1 MPTQVQIPDFGNV
14 EFPDEMD
21 PTQIKRV
28 IREKIYDLPTLPE
41 MPEYNEDTYRT
52 RRTQADDYLK
62 ASAADLAQR
71 GQSFNQAVQQIKS
84 GQATASEDDIRRASQ
99 ALRLANARHEMALQ
113 DYAEVQKDPAPFLG
127 SFRASGEAAILNTAA
142 AIPDA
147 ARALFPP
154 IGEPAKPERSNEYAH
169 LIGERERLKTHLAN
183 GDLPEDWSL
192 TVGSEDNREYSP
204 QRQADA
210 RLTELSRQ
218 ISDIERGPRSETL
231 GGRLRAAAQDIPAE
245 LNVNPNATNA
255 MAQIGRGT
263 GSAVP
268 ILASGMAGGLPGAL
282 AQAAGSSYEGA
293 YGSTEKALRAQGETD
308 DSKIHE
314 EASKVASAQAVAQVP
329 QLAAYM
335 IGGQLSAAAIARY
348 LPNAGAAMRGITTAA
363 ASTGL
368 NAGVSAVLGHYSG
381 ERGRNWIEQLTQ
393 DALFGIHAGVSE
405 GLRNIPAE
413 RAAPEAIQESVP
425 ESVPESAP
433 EPVASPKAEPAQEP
447 AQEAAPTPPAEEP
460 KAPSIQDI
468 VPAIKVGDEVIQGK
482 PGETHKEILDR
493 FVAENPEQAADAL
506 MDFDTKENPNFFV
519 GPDEQP
525 ISRSEL
531 KDQFGVSDSQ
541 GLRDLQ
547 EQQRN
552 LGPGA
557 ANIEE
562 QFGPQFTTSNKE
574 ATVNE
579 ERQAMGFDPV
589 IKEARIS
596 NAESID
602 RARDILDADPNR
614 AEQIIER
621 LQANPHERT
630 ISLEDSAVMLVQKA
644 QLVSQRDAAAE
655 RAFNPNATDA
665 ERTDNLEQ
673 FSYYEKKIGDM
684 DQAAQNARSVWGRF
698 GQLWQRTM
706 RNDYSLVAMESRARV
721 AKGEALTP
729 EESAKI
735 KQQSERIADLEKQ
748 LAAHTEASAT
758 ADSLKGV
765 DAAITAAQK
774 ANPLNPQ
781 VLSLADRIVAKL
793 DTLAADALK
802 RFRQKTG
809 QLGSAPDVSMIAD
822 VAVYGAAKIAKGFIK
837 FADWSAEMIKDMGES
852 VRPFLKDAFP
862 QADEFLNK
870 TISGVAGK
878 KRTETKKAIAVKSD
892 LPAKQASIGTAI
904 SEAKANGETLSG
916 IRRYVTKLVE
926 NLVRQGITNRDK
938 VVDSIHEVLKQS
950 FPETTRRQAMDLIS
964 GYGEFSPLDN
974 DAVKAQTRD
983 IRGQLQQVA
992 KLEDIQAKEPLK
1004 KTGVER
1010 RKPSDEERR
1019 LIREV
1024 NEAKKKYGV
1033 VTTDPATQLKS
1044 ALDAAKTRMR
1054 NQIKDL
1060 TFQIETGEKPKAGE
1074 PPPTDEDL
1082 DSLRGLRDRVKQTL
1096 RDLEGDP
1103 KLTDEQRAKVATR
1116 SIERRISELK
1126 QRVQAGDASRKTSKP
1141 ISTPPLEAL
1150 RAERDALQ
1158 AHVDEIRA
1166 ADSQAAEERKFDAAM
1181 KAADELEKK
1190 LASGDIGTKAK
1201 IQGADSELVAEA
1213 KQRLKGLRE
1222 TLSQAK
1228 ANSPEAIAGKLDA
1241 AKRSVEDSISELD
1254 RRIQDEDFT
1263 TSKKSLPTSPEL
1275 EALRAQRDAM
1285 RQLFNKLKQ
1294 ATVPKLSAEQV
1305 ALKALKSRIASR
1317 NAELLRRIADKDF
1330 TPNKR
1335 VPLDFSKDTEAVKL
1349 KAESDRLR
1357 KEFEK
1362 QRFEFEQAQRSKVRK
1377 TWDFI
1382 KESAAASRSL
1392 ITSADISAPFRQ
1404 GGFLL
1409 IGDLVTNPVKAG
1421 KQIGSMLH
1429 QLASEKAYDKAQAS
1443 LSLRPNADLYQKSG
1457 LYFSDLDSKLSAR
1470 EESMRGN
1477 LAEKIPVAGRIVRAS
1492 NRAYTGFLNRQR
1504 ADAFDAMVEA
1514 FGGKDSITPNEAKI
1528 IANAV
1533 NAFTG
1538 RGSALG
1544 MEKAGA
1550 VAARYFFSPRNL
1562 ASRFQVLLGQPI
1574 FGEVRAGAA
1583 LKARAVV
1590 AKQYAKFALG
1600 LAAIYGLASLAGAKI
1615 SKDPKSSEFGKIRF
1629 GDTRI
1634 DPLAGLQQQIV
1645 ILDRTLTGQQT
1656 VGGQQKPVDSDVYYR
1671 YIRSKLAPL
1680 PGAALDLRT
1689 GKNVVGDKVTPA
1701 SALESL
1707 TVPMAYQDM
1716 GKIYKENGAV
1726 RGTILEMLN
1735 LMGMGLQNYR
1745 K

>member
-314 EASKVASAQAVAQVP
+314 EASKAASAQAVAQVP

-413 RAAPEAIQESVP
+413 RAAPEAVQESVP

-433 EPVASPKAEPAQEP
+433 EPVTSAKVEP

-460 KAPSIQDI
+460 TAPSIQDI

-493 FVAENPEQAADAL
+493 FVADNPEQAADVL
-506 MDFDTKENPNFFV
+506 MNFDTKENPNFFV

-621 LQANPHERT
+621 LQTNPHERT

-765 DAAITAAQK
+765 DAAITEAQK

-822 VAVYGAAKIAKGFIK
+822 VAVYGAAKIAKGFVK
-837 FADWSAEMIKDMGES
+837 FADWSAEMIKGMGES

-878 KRTETKKAIAVKSD
+878 KTTETKKAIADKSD
-892 LPAKQASIGTAI
+892 LPAQQASIGTAI

-950 FPETTRRQAMDLIS
+950 FPGTTRRQAMDLIS

-1096 RDLEGDP
+1096 RDLDGDP
-1103 KLTDEQRAKVATR
+1103 KLTDEQRAKVATQ
-1116 SIERRISELK
+1116 SLERRISELK

-1141 ISTPPLEAL
+1141 ISTPHLEAL

-1190 LASGDIGTKAK
+1190 LDSGDIGTKAK

-1241 AKRSVEDSISELD
+1241 AK
-1254 RRIQDEDFT
+1254 
-1263 TSKKSLPTSPEL
+1263 
-1275 EALRAQRDAM
+1275 
-1285 RQLFNKLKQ
+1285 
-1294 ATVPKLSAEQV
+1294 
-1305 ALKALKSRIASR
+1305 
-1317 NAELLRRIADKDF
+1317 
-1330 TPNKR
+1330 
-1335 VPLDFSKDTEAVKL
+1335 
-1349 KAESDRLR
+1349 
-1357 KEFEK
+1357 
-1362 QRFEFEQAQRSKVRK
+1362 
-1377 TWDFI
+1377 
-1382 KESAAASRSL
+1382 
-1392 ITSADISAPFRQ
+1392 
-1404 GGFLL
+1404 
-1409 IGDLVTNPVKAG
+1409 KAG
-1421 KQIGSMLH
+1421 
-1429 QLASEKAYDKAQAS
+1429 EPPPTDE
-1443 LSLRPNADLYQKSG
+1443 
-1457 LYFSDLDSKLSAR
+1457 DLDSLRGLRDRVKQTLAIWTEIQNSRTNSAPR
-1470 EESMRGN
+1470 CN
-1477 LAEKIPVAGRIVRAS
+1477 AIPRTSHQRIEATCAGWRRIS
-1492 NRAYTGFLNRQR
+1492 
-1504 ADAFDAMVEA
+1504 
-1514 FGGKDSITPNEAKI
+1514 
-1528 IANAV
+1528 
-1533 NAFTG
+1533 
-1538 RGSALG
+1538 
-1544 MEKAGA
+1544 
-1550 VAARYFFSPRNL
+1550 
-1562 ASRFQVLLGQPI
+1562 
-1574 FGEVRAGAA
+1574 
-1583 LKARAVV
+1583 
-1590 AKQYAKFALG
+1590 
-1600 LAAIYGLASLAGAKI
+1600 
-1615 SKDPKSSEFGKIRF
+1615 
-1629 GDTRI
+1629 
-1634 DPLAGLQQQIV
+1634 
-1645 ILDRTLTGQQT
+1645 
-1656 VGGQQKPVDSDVYYR
+1656 
-1671 YIRSKLAPL
+1671 
-1680 PGAALDLRT
+1680 
-1689 GKNVVGDKVTPA
+1689 
-1701 SALESL
+1701 
-1707 TVPMAYQDM
+1707 
-1716 GKIYKENGAV
+1716 
-1726 RGTILEMLN
+1726 
-1735 LMGMGLQNYR
+1735 
-1745 K
+1745 

>member
-1 MPTQVQIPDFGNV
+1 
-14 EFPDEMD
+14 
-21 PTQIKRV
+21 
-28 IREKIYDLPTLPE
+28 
-41 MPEYNEDTYRT
+41 
-52 RRTQADDYLK
+52 
-62 ASAADLAQR
+62 
-71 GQSFNQAVQQIKS
+71 
-84 GQATASEDDIRRASQ
+84 
-99 ALRLANARHEMALQ
+99 
-113 DYAEVQKDPAPFLG
+113 
-127 SFRASGEAAILNTAA
+127 
-142 AIPDA
+142 
-147 ARALFPP
+147 
-154 IGEPAKPERSNEYAH
+154 
-169 LIGERERLKTHLAN
+169 
-183 GDLPEDWSL
+183 
-192 TVGSEDNREYSP
+192 
-204 QRQADA
+204 
-210 RLTELSRQ
+210 
-218 ISDIERGPRSETL
+218 
-231 GGRLRAAAQDIPAE
+231 
-245 LNVNPNATNA
+245 
-255 MAQIGRGT
+255 
-263 GSAVP
+263 
-268 ILASGMAGGLPGAL
+268 
-282 AQAAGSSYEGA
+282 
-293 YGSTEKALRAQGETD
+293 
-308 DSKIHE
+308 
-314 EASKVASAQAVAQVP
+314 
-329 QLAAYM
+329 
-335 IGGQLSAAAIARY
+335 
-348 LPNAGAAMRGITTAA
+348 
-363 ASTGL
+363 
-368 NAGVSAVLGHYSG
+368 
-381 ERGRNWIEQLTQ
+381 
-393 DALFGIHAGVSE
+393 
-405 GLRNIPAE
+405 
-413 RAAPEAIQESVP
+413 
-425 ESVPESAP
+425 
-433 EPVASPKAEPAQEP
+433 
-447 AQEAAPTPPAEEP
+447 
-460 KAPSIQDI
+460 
-468 VPAIKVGDEVIQGK
+468 
-482 PGETHKEILDR
+482 
-493 FVAENPEQAADAL
+493 
-506 MDFDTKENPNFFV
+506 
-519 GPDEQP
+519 
-525 ISRSEL
+525 
-531 KDQFGVSDSQ
+531 
-541 GLRDLQ
+541 
-547 EQQRN
+547 
-552 LGPGA
+552 
-557 ANIEE
+557 
-562 QFGPQFTTSNKE
+562 
-574 ATVNE
+574 
-579 ERQAMGFDPV
+579 
-589 IKEARIS
+589 
-596 NAESID
+596 
-602 RARDILDADPNR
+602 
-614 AEQIIER
+614 
-621 LQANPHERT
+621 
-630 ISLEDSAVMLVQKA
+630 
-644 QLVSQRDAAAE
+644 
-655 RAFNPNATDA
+655 
-665 ERTDNLEQ
+665 
-673 FSYYEKKIGDM
+673 
-684 DQAAQNARSVWGRF
+684 
-698 GQLWQRTM
+698 
-706 RNDYSLVAMESRARV
+706 
-721 AKGEALTP
+721 
-729 EESAKI
+729 
-735 KQQSERIADLEKQ
+735 
-748 LAAHTEASAT
+748 
-758 ADSLKGV
+758 
-765 DAAITAAQK
+765 
-774 ANPLNPQ
+774 
-781 VLSLADRIVAKL
+781 
-793 DTLAADALK
+793 
-802 RFRQKTG
+802 
-809 QLGSAPDVSMIAD
+809 
-822 VAVYGAAKIAKGFIK
+822 
-837 FADWSAEMIKDMGES
+837 
-852 VRPFLKDAFP
+852 
-862 QADEFLNK
+862 
-870 TISGVAGK
+870 
-878 KRTETKKAIAVKSD
+878 
-892 LPAKQASIGTAI
+892 
-904 SEAKANGETLSG
+904 
-916 IRRYVTKLVE
+916 
-926 NLVRQGITNRDK
+926 VRQGITNRDK

-992 KLEDIQAKEPLK
+992 KLEDIQANEPLK

-1074 PPPTDEDL
+1074 PAPTDEDL

-1103 KLTDEQRAKVATR
+1103 KLTDEQRAKVATQ
-1116 SIERRISELK
+1116 SLERRISELK

-1141 ISTPPLEAL
+1141 ISTPHLEAL

-1275 EALRAQRDAM
+1275 EALRAERDAM

-1514 FGGKDSITPNEAKI
+1514 LGGKDSITPDEAKI

-1574 FGEVRAGAA
+1574 FGEARAGAA
-1583 LKARAVV
+1583 LKARAMV

>member
-71 GQSFNQAVQQIKS
+71 GQSFNQAVKQIKS

-154 IGEPAKPERSNEYAH
+154 IGEPAKPKRSNEYAH
-169 LIGERERLKTHLAN
+169 LIGERERLKTHLAS

-314 EASKVASAQAVAQVP
+314 EASKAASAQAVAQVP

-335 IGGQLSAAAIARY
+335 IGGKLSAAAIARY

-368 NAGVSAVLGHYSG
+368 NAGVSAILGHYSG

-405 GLRNIPAE
+405 GLRNISAE

-433 EPVASPKAEPAQEP
+433 DSVASPKAEPAQEP
-447 AQEAAPTPPAEEP
+447 SPEAAPTHTAEEP

-493 FVAENPEQAADAL
+493 FVAENPEHAADAL
-506 MDFDTKENPNFFV
+506 MNFDTKENPNFFV

-525 ISRSEL
+525 ISRLEL

-621 LQANPHERT
+621 LQTNPHERT

-655 RAFNPNATDA
+655 RASNPNATDA

-673 FSYYEKKIGDM
+673 FSYYEKKIGEM

-706 RNDYSLVAMESRARV
+706 RNDYSLVVMESRARV

-748 LAAHTEASAT
+748 LAAHMEASAT

-765 DAAITAAQK
+765 DTAITEAQK

-837 FADWSAEMIKDMGES
+837 FVDWSAEMIKGMGES

-878 KRTETKKAIAVKSD
+878 KSTETKKAIADKSD
-892 LPAKQASIGTAI
+892 LPAQQASIGTAI

-992 KLEDIQAKEPLK
+992 KLEDIQANEPLK

-1074 PPPTDEDL
+1074 PAPTDEDL

-1103 KLTDEQRAKVATR
+1103 KLTDEQRAKVATQ
-1116 SIERRISELK
+1116 SLERRISELT

-1141 ISTPPLEAL
+1141 ISTPHLEAL

-1158 AHVDEIRA
+1158 AHLDEIRA

-1190 LASGDIGTKAK
+1190 LDSGDIGTKAK

-1275 EALRAQRDAM
+1275 EALRAERDAM

-1294 ATVPKLSAEQV
+1294 ATVPKLSAEKV

-1409 IGDLVTNPVKAG
+1409 IGDLVTNPAKAG

-1514 FGGKDSITPNEAKI
+1514 LGGKHSITPDEAKI

-1562 ASRFQVLLGQPI
+1562 ASRFQVLFGQPI
-1574 FGEVRAGAA
+1574 FGEARAGAA

-1600 LAAIYGLASLAGAKI
+1600 LAAIYGLASLTGAKI